1 MTSRNDGEDDLKN
14 YLKDTHT
21 TLTHK
26 QAWGPHNPTQTTCPK
41 SLPNK
46 PSRLNHTMFRIKV
59 VELCRNWGT
68 KSDPHFS
75 GYHNGNESKP
85 GYGHIAITSDD
96 VEKTW
101 SLSSRI
107 LMAIGSLW
115 GEV

>member
-1 MTSRNDGEDDLKN
+1 
-14 YLKDTHT
+14 
-21 TLTHK
+21 
-26 QAWGPHNPTQTTCPK
+26 
-41 SLPNK
+41 
-46 PSRLNHTMFRIKV
+46 MFRINLEFSQVFFGTKVCWIHLPLYRDRV

-107 LMAIGSLW
+107 LMAIGSVSVKFQEQSFSQKKPNDNYHLSINHFFQS
-115 GEV
+115 V